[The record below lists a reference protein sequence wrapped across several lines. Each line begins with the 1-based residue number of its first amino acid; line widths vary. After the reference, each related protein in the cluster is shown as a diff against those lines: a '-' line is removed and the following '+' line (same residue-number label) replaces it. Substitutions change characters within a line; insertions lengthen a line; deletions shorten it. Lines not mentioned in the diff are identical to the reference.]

1 MAFVMN
7 LLNDIKPYR
16 KELIITAILYA
27 VSVIASLFM
36 PYIMSSIINIGIK
49 NGDFP
54 YIGKLSGIMV
64 ALAAVSAVSSIF
76 TKKLNSRIACGY
88 TCGLRKRVFNKVNSL
103 SVEEFSS
110 LGTAGMITRT
120 TEDIWVFQEVAISV
134 VYAIVCVPILFF
146 GGFILTMLEDAM
158 LSYILL
164 AVTPVVIL
172 FTVLVAG
179 KMTGMWDKSNK
190 YIDIQNKVVRERLN
204 GIRVIRAFKKEN
216 YEHERMAKATKE
228 MAVNIIRA
236 NTLSGVIEPFAILL
250 FNLATVVIVLVG
262 AKRISAGSAITAGAV
277 IACVQY
283 VTLMMSSVLTLSFLF
298 VFFPR
303 IKVSAKRINE
313 ILDLKGIK
321 PSKEPPIELEG
332 NLELKKVNFSYPKSE
347 QLALKNID
355 FSVNEGEIV
364 GVIGGTGSGK
374 TTLMRVLLRF
384 YEAEGSIK
392 LGNRLYCELSNETIR
407 KNISIALQKSMIFGG
422 TVRDNLLMGK
432 PDATDEEIVKALTVA
447 QIWDFI
453 KEQGGLDFVL
463 KESGNNLS
471 GGQKQRINLA
481 RAIIK
486 PSSIYI
492 FDDSFSNLDF
502 LTESK
507 LRRALS
513 TYLKGKTQIIITQ
526 RAASAMHC
534 DKVFV
539 MDKGEIIGEGKH
551 RELLKSCVLYR
562 EIYKSQLGEE
572 GLND

>member
-1 MAFVMN
+1 MN
-7 LLNDIKPYR
+7 LLKDIKPYK

-27 VSVIASLFM
+27 VSVTASLFM
-36 PYIMSSIINIGIK
+36 PFIMANIVNVGIK
-49 NGDFP
+49 NGDFA

-64 ALAAVSAVSSIF
+64 ALAVVSAVSLVI

-88 TCGLRKRVFNKVNSL
+88 TCGLRKRVFDKVNSL

-134 VYAIVCVPILFF
+134 VYAAVCVPILFF

-164 AVTPVVIL
+164 AVTPVVFL

-190 YIDIQNKVVRERLN
+190 YIDIQNKIVRERLN
-204 GIRVIRAFKKEN
+204 GIRVIRAFRKEK

-236 NTLSGVIEPFAILL
+236 NTLSGVIEPFAVLL

-262 AKRISAGSAITAGAV
+262 AKRISAGSALTAGAV

-283 VTLMMSSVLTLSFLF
+283 VTLMMGSVLTLSFLF
-298 VFFPR
+298 VFFPKV
-303 IKVSAKRINE
+303 KVSGKRINQ
-313 ILDLKGIK
+313 ILNLKGVESSSEH
-321 PSKEPPIELEG
+321 PLNLNGS
-332 NLELKKVNFSYPKSE
+332 LELKGVNFAYPKSE

-355 FSVNEGEIV
+355 FSVKEGEIA
-364 GVIGGTGSGK
+364 GIIGGTGSGK

-384 YEAEGSIK
+384 YEAEGEIK
-392 LGNRLYCELSNETIR
+392 LGDKPFSEISNETIR
-407 KNISIALQKSMIFGG
+407 NNISIALQKSMIFGG

-432 PDATDEEIVKALTVA
+432 PNATDDEIIEALTVA
-447 QIWDFI
+447 QVWDFI

-463 KESGNNLS
+463 KEAGNNLS

-513 TYLKGKTQIIITQ
+513 NYLKDKTQIIITQ
-526 RAASAMHC
+526 RAATAMHC

-539 MDKGEIIGEGKH
+539 MEKGEIVGHGNH
-551 RELLKSCVLYR
+551 RGLLKNCEIYR

>member
-1 MAFVMN
+1 MN
-7 LLNDIKPYR
+7 LLKDIKPYK

-27 VSVIASLFM
+27 VSVTASLFM
-36 PYIMSSIINIGIK
+36 PFIMANIVNVGIK
-49 NGDFP
+49 NGDFA

-64 ALAAVSAVSSIF
+64 ALAVVSAVSLVI

-88 TCGLRKRVFNKVNSL
+88 TCGLRKRVFDKVNSL

-134 VYAIVCVPILFF
+134 VYAAVCVPILFF

-164 AVTPVVIL
+164 AVTPVVFL

-190 YIDIQNKVVRERLN
+190 YIDIQNKIVRERLN
-204 GIRVIRAFKKEN
+204 GIRVIRAFRKEK

-236 NTLSGVIEPFAILL
+236 NTLSGVIEPFAVLL

-262 AKRISAGSAITAGAV
+262 AKRISAGSALTAGAV

-283 VTLMMSSVLTLSFLF
+283 VTLMMGSVLTLSFLF
-298 VFFPR
+298 VFFPKV
-303 IKVSAKRINE
+303 KVSGKRINQ
-313 ILDLKGIK
+313 ILNLKGVESSSEH
-321 PSKEPPIELEG
+321 PLNLNGS
-332 NLELKKVNFSYPKSE
+332 LELKGVNFAYPKSE

-355 FSVNEGEIV
+355 FSVKEGEIA
-364 GVIGGTGSGK
+364 GIIGGTGSGK

-384 YEAEGSIK
+384 YEAEGEIK
-392 LGNRLYCELSNETIR
+392 LGDKPFSEISNETIR
-407 KNISIALQKSMIFGG
+407 NNISIALQKSMIFGG

-432 PDATDEEIVKALTVA
+432 PDATDDEIIEALTVA
-447 QIWDFI
+447 QVWDFI

-463 KESGNNLS
+463 KEAGNNLS

-513 TYLKGKTQIIITQ
+513 NYLKDKTQIIITQ
-526 RAASAMHC
+526 RAATAMHC

-539 MDKGEIIGEGKH
+539 MEKGEIVGHGNH
-551 RELLKSCVLYR
+551 RGLLKNCEIYR